1 MPDREKRKDTDNVV
15 VAVKIGTRQSRVVI
29 ARSGGESL
37 TSRVI
42 DACRS
47 AFGPGRLE
55 IGKKKQS
62 FDWIKDA
69 DDTEPDV

>member
-1 MPDREKRKDTDNVV
+1 
-15 VAVKIGTRQSRVVI
+15 VI

-47 AFGPGRLE
+47 AFGPGHLE